1 MILVFDLDDTLYPE
15 IDYVKSGIY
24 TVAKYL
30 SEKYNL
36 DAKEINIEMFTDL
49 KLNGRGLIF
58 NNILHNYNI
67 YSKKELNNCVSV
79 YRKHKPKIVLYEA
92 AEKFL
97 DSHQYFNKYIITDGN
112 INVQR
117 NKIKA
122 LGLKK
127 YFKKTIPTYQY
138 GINHSKPS
146 TLCFEKIMKWENCEA
161 SDLIYI
167 GDNPNKD
174 FVNIKKIGIRTI
186 RVLTG
191 GFKEILLEN
200 HFEAEITIK
209 SLDQLNINLINEL
222 KNENK

>member
-36 DAKEINIEMFTDL
+36 DAKEINIEMFADL

-79 YRKHKPKIVLYEA
+79 YRSHKPKIFLFEA

-122 LGLKK
+122 LGLNK

-209 SLDQLNINLINEL
+209 SLDQLNINLINEF
-222 KNENK
+222 KK

>member
-79 YRKHKPKIVLYEA
+79 YRKHKPKISLYEA

-146 TLCFEKIMKWENCEA
+146 TLCFEKIMKWENCKA

-191 GFKEILLEN
+191 GFKGILLEN

>member
-24 TVAKYL
+24 SVAKYL
-30 SEKYNL
+30 SKKYNL
-36 DAKEINIEMFTDL
+36 DAEEINIEMFTDL
-49 KLNGRGLIF
+49 NLNGRGLIF

-67 YSKKELNNCVSV
+67 YSKIELKNCLSV
-79 YRKHKPKIVLYEA
+79 YRKHKPKIRLYKE

-97 DSHQYFNKYIITDGN
+97 CTHQYIDKYIITDGN

-117 NKIKA
+117 KKIEA

-146 TLCFEKIMKWENCEA
+146 TLCFEKIIKWENCEP
-161 SDLIYI
+161 SDLIYV

-191 GFKEILLEN
+191 GFKEIKLDN
-200 HFEAEITIK
+200 HFEAEIIIK
-209 SLDQLNINLINEL
+209 SLDKLNINLINEL
-222 KNENK
+222 ENENK